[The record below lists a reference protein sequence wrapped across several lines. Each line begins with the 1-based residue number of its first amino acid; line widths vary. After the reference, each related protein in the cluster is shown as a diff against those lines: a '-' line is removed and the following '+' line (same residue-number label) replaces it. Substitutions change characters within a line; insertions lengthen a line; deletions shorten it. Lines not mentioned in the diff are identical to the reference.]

1 MIIRS
6 TSILQAITSE
16 SRENKSLL
24 TVSKPTS
31 PSLVISP
38 GSSSTLS
45 VPPKLISDRY
55 LMPTAE
61 IYPSKATMSRRTSS
75 ETQSPTQSDTS
86 ASASASAGAG
96 TSSTRTPSIA
106 NGYAGGKARLE
117 EPKIKTEERRRPTMM
132 APTAPQED
140 LDVQSVI
147 NERRPSKLKTHD
159 AGASTTTSIASDQYS
174 AMIRGEGYSHIYVT
188 TEDRSDE
195 VPSPCG
201 NASESTGTGSLSVAG
216 SLSAVASLSVA
227 VSAGAAG
234 SISNGSGNGSG
245 SRNGNGSGNGGGV
258 HIGEGGAIGSDVRIY
273 VDDTDSASSSN
284 GQRRGGRLRDEEAMD
299 ASTTVSS
306 TTTMRNGRGSGG
318 TDESKET
325 SERPSSTGESLD
337 PS

>member
-1 MIIRS
+1 MQVP
-6 TSILQAITSE
+6 TTE
-16 SRENKSLL
+16 VRENKSLL
-24 TVSKPTS
+24 TVSKPPTS
-31 PSLVISP
+31 PSTSP

-45 VPPKLISDRY
+45 VPPKLTSDRY

-75 ETQSPTQSDTS
+75 DTQSPSQSD
-86 ASASASAGAG
+86 SASAGAG
-96 TSSTRTPSIA
+96 TSSSRTPSIA
-106 NGYAGGKARLE
+106 NGYAGGKVRLE
-117 EPKIKTEERRRPTMM
+117 EPKTKTDERRRPTAM
-132 APTAPQED
+132 TVPQED
-140 LDVQSVI
+140 LDVQSII
-147 NERRPSKLKTHD
+147 NERRPSKLKTQD
-159 AGASTTTSIASDQYS
+159 TTGASTTTSIASDQYS

-201 NASESTGTGSLSVAG
+201 NASESTGTGSLS
-216 SLSAVASLSVA
+216 AVASLSVA

-234 SISNGSGNGSG
+234 SISNGSVNDSG
-245 SRNGNGSGNGGGV
+245 SRSGNGGGV

-284 GQRRGGRLRDEEAMD
+284 GQRRGGRLRDDEILD

-306 TTTMRNGRGSGG
+306 TTTIRNGRGSGG
-318 TDESKET
+318 TNESKET
-325 SERPSSTGESLD
+325 PERPSSTCGSLD

>member
-1 MIIRS
+1 M
-6 TSILQAITSE
+6 
-16 SRENKSLL
+16 RENKSLL
-24 TVSKPTS
+24 TVSKPSSPSLITS
-31 PSLVISP
+31 PS
-38 GSSSTLS
+38 SSNTLS
-45 VPPKLISDRY
+45 VPPKSTSDRY
-55 LMPTAE
+55 LMPTPE

-75 ETQSPTQSDTS
+75 DTQSPSQSDT
-86 ASASASAGAG
+86 SASAGAG
-96 TSSTRTPSIA
+96 TSSSRTPSIA
-106 NGYAGGKARLE
+106 NGYAGGKLRLE
-117 EPKIKTEERRRPTMM
+117 EPKMKTDERRYPTVT
-132 APTAPQED
+132 TAPQED

-159 AGASTTTSIASDQYS
+159 ATGASTTPSIASDQYS
-174 AMIRGEGYSHIYVT
+174 AMMRGEGYSHIYVT

-227 VSAGAAG
+227 VSASAVG
-234 SISNGSGNGSG
+234 SVSNGSVNDNGSRSGNGSG
-245 SRNGNGSGNGGGV
+245 SGSAGGV

-284 GQRRGGRLRDEEAMD
+284 GQRRGGRLRDDETLD

-306 TTTMRNGRGSGG
+306 ATTMRNGRGSGG

-325 SERPSSTGESLD
+325 SERPSSTGGSLD

>member
-1 MIIRS
+1 
-6 TSILQAITSE
+6 
-16 SRENKSLL
+16 
-24 TVSKPTS
+24 
-31 PSLVISP
+31 
-38 GSSSTLS
+38 
-45 VPPKLISDRY
+45 
-55 LMPTAE
+55 MPTAE
-61 IYPSKATMSRRTSS
+61 VYPSKATMSRRTSS
-75 ETQSPTQSDTS
+75 DTQSPSQSDTS
-86 ASASASAGAG
+86 ASAGAG
-96 TSSTRTPSIA
+96 SSSRTPSIA
-106 NGYAGGKARLE
+106 NGYAGGKVRLE
-117 EPKIKTEERRRPTMM
+117 EPKTKTDERRRPT
-132 APTAPQED
+132 ATLAPQED
-140 LDVQSVI
+140 LDVQSII

-159 AGASTTTSIASDQYS
+159 ATGASTTTSIASDQYS

-227 VSAGAAG
+227 VSGSAAG
-234 SISNGSGNGSG
+234 SNGSGNG
-245 SRNGNGSGNGGGV
+245 NGNDTGNDTGNGSGSGNGGGV

-284 GQRRGGRLRDEEAMD
+284 GQRRGGKLRDDETLD

-306 TTTMRNGRGSGG
+306 TTTIRNGRGSGG

-325 SERPSSTGESLD
+325 PERPSSTGGSLD

>member
-1 MIIRS
+1 
-6 TSILQAITSE
+6 LQMTTSE
-16 SRENKSLL
+16 MRENKSLL
-24 TVSKPTS
+24 TVSKPPTS

-45 VPPKLISDRY
+45 VPPKLTSDRY

-75 ETQSPTQSDTS
+75 DTQSPTPSDTTT
-86 ASASASAGAG
+86 ASAG

-106 NGYAGGKARLE
+106 NGYVGGKARLE
-117 EPKIKTEERRRPTMM
+117 EPKKKMIEERRRPTTTTM
-132 APTAPQED
+132 PTPPQED

-188 TEDRSDE
+188 TEERSDE
-195 VPSPCG
+195 IPSPCG

-216 SLSAVASLSVA
+216 SLSAVASISVA

-234 SISNGSGNGSG
+234 SISNGSCNGS
-245 SRNGNGSGNGGGV
+245 GNGSGNDDGV

-284 GQRRGGRLRDEEAMD
+284 GQRRGGRLRDDEIQD
-299 ASTTVSS
+299 VSTTISS
-306 TTTMRNGRGSGG
+306 TTTMRNGRGSGD
-318 TDESKET
+318 TDESKEIP
-325 SERPSSTGESLD
+325 ERPSSTGGSLD
-337 PS
+337 PPS

>member
-1 MIIRS
+1 M
-6 TSILQAITSE
+6 
-16 SRENKSLL
+16 
-24 TVSKPTS
+24 
-31 PSLVISP
+31 
-38 GSSSTLS
+38 
-45 VPPKLISDRY
+45 
-55 LMPTAE
+55 
-61 IYPSKATMSRRTSS
+61 
-75 ETQSPTQSDTS
+75 
-86 ASASASAGAG
+86 SASASAG
-96 TSSTRTPSIA
+96 TSSMRTPSMA
-106 NGYAGGKARLE
+106 NGYAGGKIRLE
-117 EPKIKTEERRRPTMM
+117 EPKAKIDERKRPPMM
-132 APTAPQED
+132 APTTPQED

-159 AGASTTTSIASDQYS
+159 VTGVSTTTSIASDQYS

-216 SLSAVASLSVA
+216 SLSAVASISIA

-245 SRNGNGSGNGGGV
+245 SRSDNGSGNDGGV

-284 GQRRGGRLRDEEAMD
+284 GQRRGARLREDEILD
-299 ASTTVSS
+299 VSTTVSS

-325 SERPSSTGESLD
+325 SERPSSTGGSLD

>member
-1 MIIRS
+1 M
-6 TSILQAITSE
+6 TTSE
-16 SRENKSLL
+16 VRENKSLL
-24 TVSKPTS
+24 TVSKPPTS
-31 PSLVISP
+31 PSLTTSP

-45 VPPKLISDRY
+45 VPPKLTSDRY

-75 ETQSPTQSDTS
+75 DTQSPSQSD
-86 ASASASAGAG
+86 SASAGAG
-96 TSSTRTPSIA
+96 TSSSRTLSIA
-106 NGYAGGKARLE
+106 NGYAGGKVRLE
-117 EPKIKTEERRRPTMM
+117 EPKMKTDERRRPTMT
-132 APTAPQED
+132 TAPQED
-140 LDVQSVI
+140 LDVQSII
-147 NERRPSKLKTHD
+147 NERRPSKLKTQD
-159 AGASTTTSIASDQYS
+159 TAGASTTTSIASDQYS

-201 NASESTGTGSLSVAG
+201 NASESTGTGSLS
-216 SLSAVASLSVA
+216 AVASLSVA
-227 VSAGAAG
+227 VSAAG
-234 SISNGSGNGSG
+234 SISNGVNDSG
-245 SRNGNGSGNGGGV
+245 SRSGGV
-258 HIGEGGAIGSDVRIY
+258 HIGEDGAIGSDVRIY

-284 GQRRGGRLRDEEAMD
+284 GQRRGGRLRDDETLD

-325 SERPSSTGESLD
+325 PERPSSTGGSLD

>member
-1 MIIRS
+1 MTI
-6 TSILQAITSE
+6 SE
-16 SRENKSLL
+16 TRENKSLL
-24 TVSKPTS
+24 TVSKPPIS
-31 PSLVISP
+31 PSLIVSP

-45 VPPKLISDRY
+45 VPKLTSDRY

-75 ETQSPTQSDTS
+75 DTQSPSQSDTS
-86 ASASASAGAG
+86 PGAG
-96 TSSTRTPSIA
+96 SSGTRTPSIA
-106 NGYAGGKARLE
+106 NGYAGGKTRLE
-117 EPKIKTEERRRPTMM
+117 EPKTKLEERRRPTAAT

-159 AGASTTTSIASDQYS
+159 ATGASTTTSIASDQYS
-174 AMIRGEGYSHIYVT
+174 AMMRGEGYSHIYVT
-188 TEDRSDE
+188 TEERSE
-195 VPSPCG
+195 EIPSPCG

-216 SLSAVASLSVA
+216 SLSAVASLSIA

-234 SISNGSGNGSG
+234 TVSNGSGNGSG
-245 SRNGNGSGNGGGV
+245 NTRSGNSNDDGV

-284 GQRRGGRLRDEEAMD
+284 GQRRGGRLRDDEAQD
-299 ASTTVSS
+299 VSTTVSS
-306 TTTMRNGRGSGG
+306 ATTMRNGRGSGG

-325 SERPSSTGESLD
+325 SERPSSIGGSLD

>member
-1 MIIRS
+1 M
-6 TSILQAITSE
+6 
-16 SRENKSLL
+16 
-24 TVSKPTS
+24 
-31 PSLVISP
+31 
-38 GSSSTLS
+38 
-45 VPPKLISDRY
+45 
-55 LMPTAE
+55 
-61 IYPSKATMSRRTSS
+61 
-75 ETQSPTQSDTS
+75 
-86 ASASASAGAG
+86 
-96 TSSTRTPSIA
+96 
-106 NGYAGGKARLE
+106 
-117 EPKIKTEERRRPTMM
+117 KTEEKRR
-132 APTAPQED
+132 PTAPQED

-159 AGASTTTSIASDQYS
+159 ASTTPSIASDQYS

-227 VSAGAAG
+227 VSGSAAG
-234 SISNGSGNGSG
+234 SISNGSANGNGNRS
-245 SRNGNGSGNGGGV
+245 GNGSGNGGV

-284 GQRRGGRLRDEEAMD
+284 GQRRGGRLRNNETLD

-318 TDESKET
+318 TDESKKTPE
-325 SERPSSTGESLD
+325 SPSSIAESLD